1 MATGTR
7 SKMLISGVSF
17 LAVIAFLVAAAIVGS
32 STSGNAEGAYDQ
44 RLSELETR
52 VAVLEAEVGIS
63 GETSQT
69 NQTSQTS
76 QQSNVSTSSSQSSVS
91 TSINQTGD
99 TYSASFTASGDSL
112 VPFEIDSAGTYDL
125 IANASSP
132 FTLRVETKDG
142 EPVQDFVLESN
153 EAGTLTSSA
162 HLEPGEYVLDVS
174 TDSQWNVTLTS
185 FGD

>member
-1 MATGTR
+1 MATGIR
-7 SKMLISGVSF
+7 SKMLISGVWF
-17 LAVIAFLVAAAIVGS
+17 LAVIAFLVAAAIIGS

-69 NQTSQTS
+69 NQTSQ
-76 QQSNVSTSSSQSSVS
+76 QSNVSTSSSQSSVS
-91 TSINQTGD
+91 TSINQSGD
-99 TYSASFTASGDSL
+99 AYSASFTASGDSL
-112 VPFEIDSAGTYDL
+112 VPFEIDSSGTYDL

-132 FTLRVETKDG
+132 LTLRVETKDG

-153 EAGTLTSSA
+153 EAGTLTSA
-162 HLEPGEYVLDVS
+162 AYLEPGEYVLDVS